1 MLFFLKKWCNPWN
14 YKVCNKKYS
23 GRFDTTLYGEEVKGM
38 DYCVVEYMSSTLY
51 SLRQPVFRGRDDV
64 IPEEI
69 QIRAEGVEVL
79 SPLPEN

>member
-1 MLFFLKKWCNPWN
+1 MKRPGDNGFCSSKAEGKS
-14 YKVCNKKYS
+14 V
-23 GRFDTTLYGEEVKGM
+23 LYGEEVKGM

-69 QIRAEGVEVL
+69 QIRAEGVEVR

>member
-1 MLFFLKKWCNPWN
+1 
-14 YKVCNKKYS
+14 
-23 GRFDTTLYGEEVKGM
+23 M